1 MTAAEERPQRR
12 DDPREA
18 TLIYPAPSTPVTDAG
33 PPLHMRRDGFG
44 PVPALAGIRQDVGVC
59 TALDHTGKRIHLV
72 TRYDDIK
79 TVLSDHVRFSSA
91 LSPGYA
97 TADTPRHGNL
107 LALDPPMH
115 NKMRSMLAP
124 AFTAQRTKRL
134 EGRVVQIVGEHLD
147 TLECRGAPAELM
159 SSYALPIPTLVICE
173 LLGVPDSDRQ
183 EFQRRTSRVL
193 DLSVPM
199 TERIEMRR
207 QSQEYMRSLV
217 VAARRAPREDMLG
230 MLVRDHG
237 DVLTDAELAGMAT
250 LVLEAGHET
259 TASMLALGVLVL
271 LRNPDQFASVRDHDE
286 HVLPAVE
293 ELLRFL
299 SVAHTAFPRVTTTD
313 VEIGGVVIPAGESV
327 ITCLPTGN
335 RDDRLTDAPDTL
347 NINRSAAGH
356 LAFGHG
362 VHHCLGAPLARMEMR
377 IALPAL
383 LRRFPRLA
391 LVGRFDEVRFR
402 SFNLVYGVAEMHVT
416 W

>member
-1 MTAAEERPQRR
+1 MVGGRVKRHDVTADATAA
-12 DDPREA
+12 
-18 TLIYPAPSTPVTDAG
+18 T
-33 PPLHMRRDGFG
+33 PPLHMRRNGFG
-44 PVPALAGIRQDVGVC
+44 PIPVLGEIRRDVGVC
-59 TALDHTGKRIHLV
+59 TALDHTGQRIHLV

-91 LSPGYA
+91 LSLGYA
-97 TADTPRHGNL
+97 TADTARHGNL

-115 NKMRSMLAP
+115 KRMRSMLAP
-124 AFTAQRTKRL
+124 VFTAQRTKLL
-134 EGRVVQIVGEHLD
+134 EKKVVHIVDEHLD
-147 TLECRGAPAELM
+147 ALESVGAPAELV
-159 SSYALPIPTLVICE
+159 SGYALPIPTMVICE
-173 LLGVPDSDRQ
+173 LLGVPDPIDLR
-183 EFQRRTSRVL
+183 FDGAPANL
-193 DLSVPM
+193 DLSVPVNQ
-199 TERIEMRR
+199 RINMRR
-207 QSQEYMRSLV
+207 ESQEYMRSLV
-217 VAARRAPREDMLG
+217 VAARHDPREDMLG

-250 LVLEAGHET
+250 LVLEAGRET
-259 TASMLALGVLVL
+259 TANMLALGVLVL
-271 LRNPDQFASVRDHDE
+271 LRNPDQLASVRDDDGQ
-286 HVLPAVE
+286 VVSAVE
-293 ELLRFL
+293 ELLRLL

-313 VEIGGVVIPAGESV
+313 VEIGGVVIPAGELV

-335 RDDRLTDAPDTL
+335 RDDKFGEAPDTL
-347 NINRSAAGH
+347 NVNRSAAGH

-377 IALPAL
+377 IALAAL

>member
-1 MTAAEERPQRR
+1 MVGGRVKRHDVTVDA
-12 DDPREA
+12 
-18 TLIYPAPSTPVTDAG
+18 TDAT
-33 PPLHMRRDGFG
+33 PPLHMRRNGFG
-44 PVPALAGIRQDVGVC
+44 PVPALGEIRQDVGVC
-59 TALDHTGKRIHLV
+59 TALDHTGKCVYLV
-72 TRYDDIK
+72 TRYDEIK

-97 TADTPRHGNL
+97 TVDMARHGNL

-115 NKMRSMLAP
+115 QKIRSMVAP
-124 AFTAQRTKRL
+124 AFTAQRMKRL
-134 EGRVVQIVGEHLD
+134 EGRIVQIVDEHLD
-147 TLECRGAPAELM
+147 ALECGGAPAELV
-159 SSYALPIPTLVICE
+159 SGYALPIPTLVISE

-183 EFQRRTSRVL
+183 EFQQRTSRVL
-193 DLSVPM
+193 DLSVPV
-199 TERIEMRR
+199 TERIDMRR
-207 QSQEYMRSLV
+207 QSQEYMESLV
-217 VAARRAPREDMLG
+217 VAARQDSADDMLG

-259 TASMLALGVLVL
+259 TSSMLALGALVL
-271 LRNPDQFASVRDHDE
+271 LRNPDQLASVRDHDE
-286 HVLPAVE
+286 HVVPAVE

-335 RDDRLTDAPDTL
+335 RDDRLTEAPDTL

-391 LVGRFDEVRFR
+391 LAGRFDDVRFR
-402 SFNLVYGVAEMHVT
+402 SLNLVYGVAELHVT